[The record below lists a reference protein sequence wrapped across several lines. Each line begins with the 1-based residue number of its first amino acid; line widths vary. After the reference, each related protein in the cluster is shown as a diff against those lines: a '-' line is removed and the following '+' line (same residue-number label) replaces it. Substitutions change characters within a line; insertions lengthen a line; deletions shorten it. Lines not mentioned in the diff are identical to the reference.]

1 MPHLNGAAASPVA
14 VYVHIPFCPA
24 KCGYCD
30 FNSYAMSGEIVRRTM
45 DAIVSEV
52 KRSPHAG
59 RPASTIFF
67 GGGTPTF
74 VPTEALL
81 ELLEAVTSCHPPIYE
96 CEITS
101 EANPGTADAEK
112 LQAMRCAGFNR
123 VSIGAQ
129 SFDEA
134 ELSALDRVHS
144 PEDVHRA
151 VALAREAG
159 FENLNLDLMFA
170 LPNQTIER
178 WKRNLE
184 TALALAPEHLSL
196 YCLTI
201 EPNTRFY
208 RLHRK
213 GVLPLPTDEA
223 QRRMYELA
231 LDMAEDA
238 GYHAYEISNFALPGF
253 ECRHNIAYWRGEEY
267 VAYGPGAVER
277 VGTVRWTHIKHP
289 ERYCRAVEQSLPL
302 ACESEQID
310 EETLR
315 FERIMLQLRTAEGLP
330 LMPNDQLLA
339 RAKPLIERG
348 WLQVE
353 EGAVR
358 LTREGR
364 HWCNRVV
371 IELA

>member
-123 VSIGAQ
+123 LSKVSTKRNSLRSTECTVRKTFTA
-129 SFDEA
+129 
-134 ELSALDRVHS
+134 RS
-144 PEDVHRA
+144 PW
-151 VALAREAG
+151 LAR
-159 FENLNLDLMFA
+159 
-170 LPNQTIER
+170 
-178 WKRNLE
+178 
-184 TALALAPEHLSL
+184 
-196 YCLTI
+196 
-201 EPNTRFY
+201 
-208 RLHRK
+208 
-213 GVLPLPTDEA
+213 
-223 QRRMYELA
+223 
-231 LDMAEDA
+231 
-238 GYHAYEISNFALPGF
+238 
-253 ECRHNIAYWRGEEY
+253 
-267 VAYGPGAVER
+267 R
-277 VGTVRWTHIKHP
+277 V
-289 ERYCRAVEQSLPL
+289 S
-302 ACESEQID
+302 
-310 EETLR
+310 
-315 FERIMLQLRTAEGLP
+315 RI
-330 LMPNDQLLA
+330 
-339 RAKPLIERG
+339 
-348 WLQVE
+348 
-353 EGAVR
+353 
-358 LTREGR
+358 
-364 HWCNRVV
+364 
-371 IELA
+371 